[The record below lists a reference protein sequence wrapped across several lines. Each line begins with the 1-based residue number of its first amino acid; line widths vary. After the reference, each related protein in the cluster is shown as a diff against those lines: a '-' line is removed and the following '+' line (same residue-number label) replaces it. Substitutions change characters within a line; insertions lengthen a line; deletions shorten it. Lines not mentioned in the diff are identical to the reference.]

1 MSHTDDSRAGVPGV
15 GRARR
20 RPLRGRES
28 RSCCWWRSCLQFVKN
43 TPEKSHGRR
52 RGCVHLFPIRRGFV
66 ERHCVPGVGGHRGWP
81 RAGTWASCA
90 RLAGLRHALG
100 RGARRVSRRQ
110 TGLPCAGEAT
120 PRVPR
125 LFRAASHALG
135 LGTPFWPPRAAPWCP
150 LRCPSP
156 SWEVEDPSQ
165 RVVPRHRLTP
175 GPTSAPRPASSRDAA
190 CSGLLSVACSTLV
203 SVETRTRGGPGEP
216 VDLACGFPGDLL

>member
-1 MSHTDDSRAGVPGV
+1 MFISFPSGEDSLSATVCRAWVGTGAGHGWERGHPALALQACGTPSAV
-15 GRARR
+15 GR
-20 RPLRGRES
+20 
-28 RSCCWWRSCLQFVKN
+28 
-43 TPEKSHGRR
+43 
-52 RGCVHLFPIRRGFV
+52 
-66 ERHCVPGVGGHRGWP
+66 GVCP
-81 RAGTWASCA
+81 AG
-90 RLAGLRHALG
+90 
-100 RGARRVSRRQ
+100 Q

-150 LRCPSP
+150 LHCPSP
-156 SWEVEDPSQ
+156 FWEVEDPSQ

-175 GPTSAPRPASSRDAA
+175 GPASAPRPASSRDAA